1 MIPSKFEQYTRCYG
15 GGGGGGSVKPV
26 KPPSPTTAAEN
37 IAKTRILERNRNAKG
52 YGSTLIG
59 SLQAV
64 KDTSNTGSLLKQLLG
79 Q

>member
-1 MIPSKFEQYTRCYG
+1 MIPSKFEQFTRCYG
-15 GGGGGGSVKPV
+15 GGGGSTPKPP
-26 KPPSPTTAAEN
+26 KPPSPTSAAEN
-37 IAKTRILERNRNAKG
+37 VAKARITDRNRTAKG

-64 KDTSNTGSLLKQLLG
+64 KDTTSNGSLLKQLLG